1 MGLISLLGFAGAL
14 VIAAG
19 APGPSVAAL
28 VSRVL
33 ARGVRDVLPFVL
45 AMWIGECVWISLAVF
60 GLSAIAHAFEAL
72 FMIIRCAGVAYLLFL
87 AWKMWFAPA
96 VDEGEGEAMPPSSPI
111 RMFLAGIGVTLGN
124 PKIMVFYMALLPA
137 LVDLRHMGAA
147 GWAELMATAVCVLFV
162 VDMSWIALA
171 ARARRFLNSRRARR
185 IVNRSSAAIMAGAA
199 VALAARG

>member
-137 LVDLRHMGAA
+137 LVDLRHMGAT